1 MKSNTQQQNG
11 FTLIELMVT
20 IALLAIIAA
29 LAAPA
34 VGMFAS
40 RSTMRG
46 ISADFTLALQR
57 ARSEAINR
65 NMCVTMCM
73 SSNASLT
80 PPKCTTS
87 GDRWDVGW
95 IVFLNPSC
103 DTSITTANPK
113 TGSSDP
119 LETVV
124 VTRGTSGTRY
134 ALQNGN
140 SGTRSITFGARGN
153 TSSSTLASF
162 NLQDTKT
169 SSGDV
174 INRTFCL
181 DSAGRIRTLD
191 YLASC
196 S

>member
-1 MKSNTQQQNG
+1 MRVKTHSHRG

-20 IALLAIIAA
+20 IAILAIIAS

-34 VGMFAS
+34 LGTFVS
-40 RSTMRG
+40 RSAMRG
-46 ISADFTLALQR
+46 ISADFTLAMQR

-73 SSNASLT
+73 SSNASLS
-80 PPKCTTS
+80 PPKCTES
-87 GDRWDVGW
+87 GDEWGVGW

-103 DTSITTANPK
+103 DTDITTANPK
-113 TGSSDP
+113 TGTNP

-124 VTRGTSGTRY
+124 LVREASGPRY
-134 ALQNGN
+134 SLQNGN
-140 SGTRSITFGARGN
+140 SGTRSITFSARGN
-153 TSSSTLASF
+153 TRSSTGASF
-162 NLQDTKT
+162 NLVDTKV
-169 SSGDV
+169 SPSDA

-181 DSAGRIRTLD
+181 DFAGRINTLE
-191 YLASC
+191 YPSSC

>member
-1 MKSNTQQQNG
+1 MKHSTQRIFG

-34 VGMFAS
+34 VGVFVS
-40 RSTMRG
+40 RSAMRS

-73 SSNASLT
+73 SSKASLS
-80 PPKCTTS
+80 PPKCTAS
-87 GDRWDVGW
+87 GDAWDIGW
-95 IVFLNPSC
+95 IVFVNPSC
-103 DTSITTANPK
+103 DPSITTANPK

-124 VTRGTSGTRY
+124 LVRDTSGARY
-134 ALQNGN
+134 SLQNGD

-153 TSSSTLASF
+153 TRSPAAGTSF
-162 NLQDTKT
+162 NLVDTNV
-169 SSGDV
+169 SSTDP
-174 INRTFCL
+174 INRSFCV
-181 DSAGRIRTLD
+181 DMAGRVRTVE
-191 YLASC
+191 YASC